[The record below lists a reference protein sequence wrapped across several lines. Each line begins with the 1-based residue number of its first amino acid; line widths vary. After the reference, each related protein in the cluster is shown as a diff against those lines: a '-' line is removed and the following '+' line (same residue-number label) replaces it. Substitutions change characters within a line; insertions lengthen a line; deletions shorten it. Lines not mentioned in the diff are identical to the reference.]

1 MDKSWMKN
9 SNKVIKF
16 LLENGANPNLQDKNG
31 ETALHGATFF
41 LNVQN
46 IQTLLNYGADLT
58 IKNNKRLTAI
68 EVVKN
73 TNHYLK
79 PTKEDLEKEQLVLDL
94 L

>member
-9 SNKVIKF
+9 SNEVIKF

-31 ETALHGATFF
+31 ETALHGAAFF

-58 IKNNKRLTAI
+58 IKNNKGLTAI

-79 PTKEDLEKEQLVLDL
+79 PTKEDLEKE
-94 L
+94 